1 MDTNKPFLK
10 NLLEAKGFSI
20 SEKQGKLFDE
30 FCELELIKQNVEL
43 IKNKQL
49 EMLEMWR
56 KKTRISDFKE
66 AQFSIPNATVGKS
79 YTYKFDL
86 KQDVLK
92 GLNINDIKL
101 KTEGSEFQFNKEGQ
115 EITANFSE
123 AGQFVLEIYFSLE
136 GDSPDA
142 PGNIKELKVLV
153 NADPK
158 SLWKNLD
165 SNREDPY
172 WKEDNV
178 SSSAVFG
185 TKKLILGSKRGRS
198 HAHEGIFRDDD
209 YGFHFSEET
218 QWGII
223 AVADGAGSAKYSRK
237 GSLLACQAVVNYFKN
252 LSQEETDVLSDAII
266 AEMKETNELHQKAI
280 SSFCITHLG
289 KAAFSALNSIRE
301 EAKTKEAE
309 IKDYSTTLI
318 FAFIKEFDD
327 KLFVSSF
334 WVGDGGI
341 GIYSDQ
347 PNTVSLLGIPDSGEF
362 SGQTRF
368 LTMNE
373 IFADNAYITRI
384 KYKIVDKSAKL
395 VLMTD
400 GITDAKFQTDAAL
413 DKIEVWNEVMADLAG
428 SNDENNK
435 VNLDENLKQSE
446 EELLT
451 WMDFWSPGNHD
462 DRTIAILY

>member
-10 NLLEAKGFSI
+10 NLLEAKGFPI
-20 SEKQGKLFDE
+20 NERQGKLFDE
-30 FCELELIKQNVEL
+30 FCETELVKQNIEL
-43 IKNKQL
+43 IKNKQQ
-49 EMLEMWR
+49 EMIEMWR
-56 KKTRISDFKE
+56 KKTRISDFKD
-66 AQFSIPNATVGKS
+66 AQFSIPNATVGKP

-86 KQDVLK
+86 TQEVLK
-92 GLNINDIKL
+92 GLNILEVTL
-101 KTEGSEFQFNKEGQ
+101 KHEGSEFLFDKEKQ
-115 EITANFSE
+115 EITAKFSE
-123 AGQFVLEIYFSLE
+123 AGQFMIEISFNLE
-136 GDSPDA
+136 GETPEESS
-142 PGNIKELKVLV
+142 NIKELKVLV
-153 NADPK
+153 NSDPK

-178 SSSAVFG
+178 SASAVFG
-185 TKKLILGSKRGRS
+185 AKKLIVGSKRGRS

-209 YGFHFSEET
+209 FSFHYSEET
-218 QWGII
+218 NWGII

-237 GSLLACQAVVNYFKN
+237 GSIIACTAVVDYFKN
-252 LSQEETDVLSDAII
+252 LTQEETDVLSDAII
-266 AEMKETNELHQKAI
+266 AEITESNENHQKAI

-289 KAAFSALNSIRE
+289 KAAFTALNSIRE
-301 EAKTKEAE
+301 EAKIKEAE
-309 IKDYSTTLI
+309 VKDYSTTLI

-341 GIYSDQ
+341 GVYASE
-347 PNTVSLLGIPDSGEF
+347 PNSVSLLGLPDSGEF

-368 LTMNE
+368 LTMSE
-373 IFADNAYITRI
+373 IFNDNAYIARI
-384 KYKIVDKSAKL
+384 KYKIVDSKSKL
-395 VLMTD
+395 ILMTD

-413 DKIEVWNEVMADLAG
+413 EKIEIWNEVLADLG
-428 SNDENNK
+428 GNNEDNCE
-435 VNLDENLKQSE
+435 VIFDDNIKQAE
-446 EELLT
+446 EQLMK